1 MIYRAAVLALAMGLA
16 NAAAAADVESCL
28 AKALPNAQVDC
39 LAEIAKAE
47 DDVAPCLAAD
57 KNFQWMCVAS
67 YAEHK
72 GDESHCGALAPDE
85 GPFPTM
91 SLELCRTGLAGA
103 WNRADLCAGMQTPN
117 LSDACF
123 QKLVENGADPAMC
136 ERTENPMLKDA
147 CAND

>member
-57 KNFQWMCVAS
+57 RNFQWMCVVA

-72 GDESHCGALAPDE
+72 GDESHCGALAPD
-85 GPFPTM
+85 
-91 SLELCRTGLAGA
+91 SARCREL
-103 WNRADLCAGMQTPN
+103 
-117 LSDACF
+117 
-123 QKLVENGADPAMC
+123 
-136 ERTENPMLKDA
+136 
-147 CAND
+147 